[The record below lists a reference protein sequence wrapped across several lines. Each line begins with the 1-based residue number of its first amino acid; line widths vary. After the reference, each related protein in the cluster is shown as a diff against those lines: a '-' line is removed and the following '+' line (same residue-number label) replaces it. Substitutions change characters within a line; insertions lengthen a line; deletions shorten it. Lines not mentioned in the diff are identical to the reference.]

1 MAITNISL
9 VLLAA
14 LTLVLLAAAIV
25 SYREF
30 KGLQQSTN
38 PQPTSDAF
46 ALLKAH
52 LDLCTGVAEAQQE
65 MLRTFCDAEMQQE

>member
-1 MAITNISL
+1 MTITNISL
-9 VLLAA
+9 VLLAVLA
-14 LTLVLLAAAIV
+14 LVLLTAVIV

-30 KGLQQSTN
+30 KGRQQSAN

-65 MLRTFCDAEMQQE
+65 MLRTFCDVEARRE